1 MTSRRNLLMALLF
14 LSAAGISAPLYARD
28 DDDDWDDRDDDD
40 WDDDDRDDDDDW
52 DDDDD
57 DDDDDR
63 RRRPRR
69 RKNRDQLIG
78 INKKPRIARSEA
90 F

>member
-28 DDDDWDDRDDDD
+28 DDDDWDD
-40 WDDDDRDDDDDW
+40 DDDDDE

-57 DDDDDR
+57 LR
-63 RRRPRR
+63 WRPRR
-69 RKNRDQLIG
+69 RKNRD
-78 INKKPRIARSEA
+78 
-90 F
+90 

>member
-28 DDDDWDDRDDDD
+28 DDDWD
-40 WDDDDRDDDDDW
+40 

-69 RKNRDQLIG
+69 RKDRD
-78 INKKPRIARSEA
+78 
-90 F
+90 

>member
-28 DDDDWDDRDDDD
+28 DDG
-40 WDDDDRDDDDDW
+40 
-52 DDDDD
+52 
-57 DDDDDR
+57 DR

-69 RKNRDQLIG
+69 RKDRD
-78 INKKPRIARSEA
+78 
-90 F
+90 

>member
-14 LSAAGISAPLYARD
+14 LSAVGISAPLYAR
-28 DDDDWDDRDDDD
+28 
-40 WDDDDRDDDDDW
+40 
-52 DDDDD
+52 D

-69 RKNRDQLIG
+69 RKDRD
-78 INKKPRIARSEA
+78 
-90 F
+90 

>member
-28 DDDDWDDRDDDD
+28 DDDDWDD
-40 WDDDDRDDDDDW
+40 
-52 DDDDD
+52 D

-69 RKNRDQLIG
+69 RKDRD
-78 INKKPRIARSEA
+78 
-90 F
+90 

>member
-28 DDDDWDDRDDDD
+28 DDDD
-40 WDDDDRDDDDDW
+40 
-52 DDDDD
+52 
-57 DDDDDR
+57 DDDR

-69 RKNRDQLIG
+69 RKDRD
-78 INKKPRIARSEA
+78 
-90 F
+90 

>member
-14 LSAAGISAPLYARD
+14 LSAAGITAPLYARD
-28 DDDDWDDRDDDD
+28 DDDDWDDD
-40 WDDDDRDDDDDW
+40 DDDDDW

-63 RRRPRR
+63 RRRPLRL
-69 RKNRDQLIG
+69 KDRD
-78 INKKPRIARSEA
+78 
-90 F
+90 

>member
-28 DDDDWDDRDDDD
+28 DDDR
-40 WDDDDRDDDDDW
+40 

-69 RKNRDQLIG
+69 RKDRD
-78 INKKPRIARSEA
+78 
-90 F
+90 

>member
-28 DDDDWDDRDDDD
+28 DDDW
-40 WDDDDRDDDDDW
+40 
-52 DDDDD
+52 

-69 RKNRDQLIG
+69 RKDRD
-78 INKKPRIARSEA
+78 
-90 F
+90 

>member
-28 DDDDWDDRDDDD
+28 DDDD
-40 WDDDDRDDDDDW
+40 
-52 DDDDD
+52 
-57 DDDDDR
+57 DDDDR

-69 RKNRDQLIG
+69 RKDRD
-78 INKKPRIARSEA
+78 
-90 F
+90 

>member
-28 DDDDWDDRDDDD
+28 DDDDWDD
-40 WDDDDRDDDDDW
+40 
-52 DDDDD
+52 

-69 RKNRDQLIG
+69 RKNRD
-78 INKKPRIARSEA
+78 
-90 F
+90 

>member
-1 MTSRRNLLMALLF
+1 MTSRRNLLIALLF

-28 DDDDWDDRDDDD
+28 DDDW
-40 WDDDDRDDDDDW
+40 
-52 DDDDD
+52 D

-69 RKNRDQLIG
+69 RKDRD
-78 INKKPRIARSEA
+78 
-90 F
+90 

>member
-14 LSAAGISAPLYARD
+14 LSAVGISAPLYARD
-28 DDDDWDDRDDDD
+28 DDDW
-40 WDDDDRDDDDDW
+40 
-52 DDDDD
+52 D

-69 RKNRDQLIG
+69 RKDRD
-78 INKKPRIARSEA
+78 
-90 F
+90 

>member
-28 DDDDWDDRDDDD
+28 DDDDWDD
-40 WDDDDRDDDDDW
+40 
-52 DDDDD
+52 
-57 DDDDDR
+57 DDDDR

-69 RKNRDQLIG
+69 RKDRD
-78 INKKPRIARSEA
+78 
-90 F
+90 

>member
-28 DDDDWDDRDDDD
+28 DDDD
-40 WDDDDRDDDDDW
+40 
-52 DDDDD
+52 

-69 RKNRDQLIG
+69 RKDRD
-78 INKKPRIARSEA
+78 
-90 F
+90 

>member
-28 DDDDWDDRDDDD
+28 DDDDWDD
-40 WDDDDRDDDDDW
+40 
-52 DDDDD
+52 

-69 RKNRDQLIG
+69 RKDRD
-78 INKKPRIARSEA
+78 
-90 F
+90 

>member
-28 DDDDWDDRDDDD
+28 DDDDWDD
-40 WDDDDRDDDDDW
+40 
-52 DDDDD
+52 DDDD

-69 RKNRDQLIG
+69 RKDRD
-78 INKKPRIARSEA
+78 
-90 F
+90 

>member
-28 DDDDWDDRDDDD
+28 DD
-40 WDDDDRDDDDDW
+40 W

-57 DDDDDR
+57 DDDDDDR
-63 RRRPRR
+63 GRRPRR
-69 RKNRDQLIG
+69 RKDRD
-78 INKKPRIARSEA
+78 
-90 F
+90 

>member
-28 DDDDWDDRDDDD
+28 DDDDDDN
-40 WDDDDRDDDDDW
+40 
-52 DDDDD
+52 D

-69 RKNRDQLIG
+69 RKDRD
-78 INKKPRIARSEA
+78 
-90 F
+90 

>member
-14 LSAAGISAPLYARD
+14 LSAVGISAPLYARD
-28 DDDDWDDRDDDD
+28 DDDW
-40 WDDDDRDDDDDW
+40 
-52 DDDDD
+52 DDDD

-69 RKNRDQLIG
+69 RKDRD
-78 INKKPRIARSEA
+78 
-90 F
+90 